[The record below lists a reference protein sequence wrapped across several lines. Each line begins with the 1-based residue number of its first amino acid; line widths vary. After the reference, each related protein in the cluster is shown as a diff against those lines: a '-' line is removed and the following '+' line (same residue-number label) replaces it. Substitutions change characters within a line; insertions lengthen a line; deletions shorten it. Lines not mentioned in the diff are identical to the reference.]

1 MSEGAIRLDEF
12 DQDLR
17 DLADRLL
24 ETTRVEYVDEGTL
37 LIMNPPGIEH
47 RRIVRSIVKTAQQ
60 AFDAGLI
67 DVNWETHSENYQWE
81 IPEDKA
87 RRFYVPDIIFIHPG
101 AVTAEEERAAIVLV
115 VEVTSPT
122 ARDTVF
128 NDRTVKPVEYARG
141 GVPLYLLVD
150 QEIGGWTLQGLAAG
164 WQRYQIVS
172 EGTYGQD
179 IALPEPLG
187 FVIPTSD
194 WPRWLP

>member
-24 ETTRVEYVDEGTL
+24 ESTRVEYVDEGAL
-37 LIMNPPGIEH
+37 LIMNPAGIEH

-60 AFDAGLI
+60 SFDAGRI
-67 DVNWETHSENYQWE
+67 NVNWETYENYQWE
-81 IPEDKA
+81 IPDDKA
-87 RRFYVPDIIFIHPG
+87 RRFYVPDLVFIHPD
-101 AVTAEEERAAIVLV
+101 AITAEEERANVVLI

-122 ARDTVF
+122 SRDTVY
-128 NDRTVKPVEYARG
+128 NDRTVKPTEYAKA

-150 QEIGGWTLQGLAAG
+150 QEIARWTLHGLAQG
-164 WQRYQIVS
+164 WQRYQIAAA
-172 EGTYGQD
+172 GAYGEE
-179 IALPEPLG
+179 IPLPKPLG
-187 FVIPTSD
+187 FAIPTAN

>member
-24 ETTRVEYVDEGTL
+24 ETTRVEYVDEGAL

-47 RRIVRSIVKTAQQ
+47 RRIVRRLVKTAQQ

-67 DVNWETHSENYQWE
+67 DVNWETYENYQWE
-81 IPEDKA
+81 IPDDKA
-87 RRFYVPDIIFIHPG
+87 RRFYVPDLVFVHPD
-101 AVTAEEERAAIVLV
+101 AVTAADERASIVLI

-128 NDRTVKPVEYARG
+128 NDRTVKPAEYAKAK
-141 GVPLYLLVD
+141 VPLYLLVD
-150 QEIGGWTLQGLAAG
+150 QESGRWTLHGLAKG
-164 WQRYQIVS
+164 WQRYQIVA
-172 EGTYGQD
+172 EGVYGED
-179 IALPEPLG
+179 IVLPEPLG
-187 FVIPTSD
+187 FAIPTAS